1 MLRIMK
7 CEMCGKEHSVEILKE
22 KAMTYVKN
30 ELVEYEE
37 TVYFCNNCDEDEA
50 YYVPAKILN
59 ENLMNARNAY
69 RKMKGLLSSY
79 EIVEFRKKY
88 NLSQTELSKIMDFGE
103 VTISRYESKSIQ
115 EETHDNMLRI
125 VIENPLELL
134 KLLEKNKGQFEE
146 YHYELIRSRIVNV
159 IHSGDN
165 AIIKRQNL
173 SNYYTIYSQQ
183 SIENGYTPLNID
195 KLEQII
201 NFIAINISSALNK
214 VRLMKLLWYSDAL
227 SYKENGI
234 AISGLVYT
242 HNNMGALP
250 LGHSAI
256 LELRGI
262 NVQEKYNWD
271 FDFPTYTIFPKDNSS
286 TSLLSEKELNVIRR
300 VCDKFGNFTGK
311 QIAEY
316 MHQETAY
323 TKTDDR
329 DIITFS
335 YAKEIREF

>member
-1 MLRIMK
+1 MRRIMK
-7 CEMCGKEHSVEILKE
+7 CEMCGKEHSVEIIKE
-22 KAMTYVKN
+22 MATTYIKD

-37 TVYFCNNCDEDEA
+37 TIYFCSNCDEDEA

-69 RKMKGLLSSY
+69 RKMKGLLLSD

-88 NLSQTELSKIMDFGE
+88 NLSQTELSKIMGFGE
-103 VTISRYESKSIQ
+103 STISRYESKFIQ
-115 EETHDNMLRI
+115 DETHDNMLRI
-125 VIENPLELL
+125 VIENPLELH
-134 KLLEKNKGQFEE
+134 KLLEKNKEQFDE
-146 YHYELIRSRIVNV
+146 YNYELIRNRIVNV
-159 IHSGDN
+159 INSCDN

-173 SNYYTIYSQQ
+173 SNYYTVYSQP

-195 KLEQII
+195 KLEQVI
-201 NFIAINISSALNK
+201 NFIAINVPVLNK
-214 VRLMKLLWYSDAL
+214 VHLMKLLWYSDAL
-227 SYKENGI
+227 SYKENDV
-234 AISGLVYT
+234 AISGLVYE

-256 LELRGI
+256 LELSGI
-262 NVQEKYNWD
+262 NVQEDDLGYFNY
-271 FDFPTYTIFPKDNSS
+271 PTYTILPKNNSS
-286 TSLLSEKELNVIRR
+286 TSLLSEDELNIISR
-300 VCDKFGNFTGK
+300 VCDKFKNFTGK
-311 QIAEY
+311 QIADY

-323 TKTDDR
+323 TKTNNR